1 MRDDNGCTIRHRAD
15 HSSRVRR
22 IVIRCKV
29 DAKVNAKFN
38 RKMARAVRLFVSS
51 SPDLVA
57 EREALGQAVAGLP
70 VSIGWEIKHTPR
82 RGEDVLAALEFAER
96 CDLYLIVLGADFAA
110 PMGAE
115 WLRSQETAKPIL
127 AYRKRV
133 LHSPSAQ
140 AFWRQ
145 AGVTWTEFE
154 TLQELKDHVMRTL
167 AQALLDRGEEFG
179 LLLEDVEGLLAL
191 VQSKTQAPVE
201 SDGRLGAGR
210 GGVILGRG
218 TETDLERV

>member
-1 MRDDNGCTIRHRAD
+1 
-15 HSSRVRR
+15 
-22 IVIRCKV
+22 
-29 DAKVNAKFN
+29 
-38 RKMARAVRLFVSS
+38 MARAIRLFVSS

-57 EREALGQAVAGLP
+57 EREALGQVVAELP
-70 VSIGWEIKHTPR
+70 VATGWEIKHTPR
-82 RGEDVLAALEFAER
+82 PGEDVFAPLEFIER

-115 WLRSQETAKPIL
+115 WLRVRQGTAKRVL

-140 AFWRQ
+140 TFSRQ

-154 TLQELKDHVMRTL
+154 TLQELWEHVTRAL
-167 AQALLDRGEEFG
+167 AQALLDHGEEFG
-179 LLLEDVEGLLAL
+179 LHLDEVEGLLAL
-191 VQSKTQAPVE
+191 VQSETKAPAE
-201 SDGRLGAGR
+201 PDGRRGAGR

-218 TETDLERV
+218 TETDLLGR